1 MPAASDRSGAGV
13 EWRGQ
18 AGTTARRPGA
28 GRGRLNRLIGEI
40 RIKRQGYVLL
50 APYFI
55 LFFLFTAFPVLMAF
69 GLSFTNFNVLEPPT
83 WVGWDN
89 YANLFVKDEVFLIAL
104 KNTLLF
110 AAITGPL
117 SYVACF
123 FLAWLI
129 NELSP
134 GIRSFVTL
142 LFYAP
147 SISGNVFLIWQV
159 AFSGDSFGYANAF
172 LMKWGFILEPIQ
184 WLQDPKYMLAIIMV
198 VQLWLSLGT
207 AFLAFIAGLQGLD
220 MTLIEAGAIDGIRN
234 RWQELWFITL
244 PSLRPM
250 LMFGAVMQITAS
262 FAVAEVATSLVGFPS
277 PQYAGHTIVTHL
289 NDFGTIRF
297 EMGYASAVATFLFAL
312 MLGTNLVVQKLLR
325 KVGG

>member
-1 MPAASDRSGAGV
+1 MGNENLAGV
-13 EWRGQ
+13 AVRDNEVPASRLATLRSRLVLLRGEVKRQ
-18 AGTTARRPGA
+18 
-28 GRGRLNRLIGEI
+28 
-40 RIKRQGYVLL
+40 RQGYILM

-55 LFFLFTAFPVLMAF
+55 LFFVFTAFPVLMAF
-69 GLSFTNFNVLEPPT
+69 GLSFTYFNVLEAPV
-83 WVGWDN
+83 WIGWDN

-110 AAITGPL
+110 AAITGPV
-117 SYVACF
+117 SYIACF

-134 GIRSFVTL
+134 GIRAVVTL

-147 SISGNVFLIWQV
+147 SISGNAYLIWQV
-159 AFSGDSFGYANAF
+159 AFSGDSFGYVNAF
-172 LMKWGFILEPIQ
+172 LMKWGFILEPVQ
-184 WLQDPKYMLAIIMV
+184 WLQDPKYMLAIVML

-220 MTLIEAGAIDGIRN
+220 ATLIEAGAIDGIRN

-244 PSLRPM
+244 PSMRPM
-250 LMFGAVMQITAS
+250 LMFGAVMQITSS
-262 FAVAEVATSLVGFPS
+262 FAVADVATSMVGFPS

-289 NDFGTIRF
+289 KDFGSIRF
-297 EMGYASAVATFLFAL
+297 EMGYASAIATVLFVM
-312 MLGTNLVVQKLLR
+312 MLGSNLIVQKLLR
-325 KVGG
+325 KVGD